1 MERRRVVVT
10 GYGVVGPV
18 GNNSTDF
25 WANIKAGVSGID
37 RITHFD
43 PTDHKSVMAAEVKN
57 FEYPDKRAAKALD
70 PTSQFA
76 IVAAKE
82 ALVMSGLRP
91 GENIDPFEIGVYG
104 STGIGGIKTIEDQAF
119 NAFEKGIKRVSPH
132 MVTKS
137 IPNMVSGNLSIELGA
152 RGSTFGLNSAC
163 ATGTHTIGE
172 AFRSIRDGYQTAVVA
187 GSTEAPIVNIPFAGF
202 EKIRALSTVDD
213 REHCCMPFDKNRSGF
228 IMGEGAAFL
237 ILEEMEHA
245 LARGAEIHAE
255 IIGYGS
261 ASDAYHITMPDPEGI
276 GDIKAMQFAIKDAG
290 IMPSDIDYINAH
302 GTGTLYNDKIET
314 MAIKEVFGEHAYEM
328 PVSSTKGMTGHS
340 LGAVGAIEGMICV
353 RALEDGFIPATVG
366 LEEPDEGLDLDYV
379 PGHGREAELDCVMSN
394 SLGFGGHNA
403 ALIFKKWHDAEV
415 NG

>member
-18 GNNSTDF
+18 GNNSVDF
-25 WANIKAGVSGID
+25 WNNIKAGVSGID

-43 PTDHKSVMAAEVKN
+43 LKDHTSTMAAEVKN

-76 IVAAKE
+76 LVAAKE
-82 ALVMSGLRP
+82 ALEMSGLVP
-91 GENIDPFEIGVYG
+91 DENIDSFELGVYG
-104 STGIGGIKTIEDQAF
+104 STGIGGIGTIEEQAF
-119 NAFEKGIKRVSPH
+119 NAFNKGIKRVSPH

-152 RGSTFGLNSAC
+152 RGSSFGLNSAC

-172 AFRSIRDGYQTAVVA
+172 AFRSIRDGYQTAVIA

-202 EKIRALSTVDD
+202 EKIRALSKVDD
-213 REHCCMPFDKNRSGF
+213 KDRCCMPFDRNRSGF
-228 IMGEGAAFL
+228 VMGEGAAFL

-245 LARGAEIHAE
+245 KERGAEIYAE
-255 IIGYGS
+255 VVGYGS
-261 ASDAYHITMPDPEGI
+261 ASDAYHITMPDPEGK
-276 GDIKAMQFAIKDAG
+276 GDIRAMQLALKDAG
-290 IMPSDIDYINAH
+290 LDPSEISYINAH

-314 MAIKEVFGEHAYEM
+314 MAIKEVFGQHAYEM

-340 LGAVGAIEGMICV
+340 LGAIGSIEGMICV
-353 RALEDGFIPATVG
+353 KCLEEGFVPATVG

-379 PGHGREAELDCVMSN
+379 PGKGREMELEYVLSN

-403 ALIFKKWHDAEV
+403 ALIFRKWHA
-415 NG
+415 